1 MMQSLINVNTL
12 QVLGVLFGS
21 VTYIR
26 YLCNRVKKQ
35 SNNIKKVTAMTLT
48 TNDYY
53 EIANQIEVGYNSIE
67 LVKDG
72 ETLYID
78 CTLESNG
85 YVEDAYFDGTGAY
98 VETERT
104 LIVESVE
111 SYNEDGEQTTN
122 NFEEAALQKVA

>member
-1 MMQSLINVNTL
+1 
-12 QVLGVLFGS
+12 
-21 VTYIR
+21 
-26 YLCNRVKKQ
+26 
-35 SNNIKKVTAMTLT
+35 MTLT

-85 YVEDAYFDGTGAY
+85 YVEDDYFEGTGAY

-104 LIVESVE
+104 LIVECVE